1 MVIITKATPGPKN
14 AMAES
19 PPVPLAQALWPA
31 PYAETSRNPLALHLP
46 LMELPIAVALIDRHG
61 VVISGNDA
69 LRATVGSAYNPGTRA
84 EWLFVAEDADKIAR
98 AVAHTLACNDRSEV
112 RAALHDRP
120 DEKQI
125 VGIVPVP
132 PGFGISALLT
142 MRDIREQLRLE
153 AQVAAVT
160 RMQAVGQLAGGIA
173 HDFNNILAA
182 ILGMTEQ
189 LLDCHPPDDAEHDSL
204 AEIRRNGLRAAG
216 LVAQLLA
223 FARRQP
229 QRQQVL
235 DLAPLV
241 GALRPLLEQLLGKGI
256 DLGIHAARLKS
267 AVLADPG
274 QIEQVIVNLAINARD
289 AMINHGRLDIAMR
302 DVPAAEIAA
311 QGHRIIPRVD
321 HVAIDVT
328 DTGSG
333 IPPAIAGKIFEPFFT
348 TKPMGQGTGLGLSTV
363 YGIVK
368 QTGGYIFAMPAPG
381 GVGTKFS
388 VFLPA
393 VPHAEQLAE
402 VPVSNESPA
411 LHADSLAGVR
421 LLLVE
426 DDPAVRT
433 ILERGLKRF
442 GPLLTTAADGM
453 IALEILDTGA
463 QFDVLVSDIMM
474 PGIDGVELASRCLES
489 RPDIGIVL
497 ISGFAEAPLHR
508 AVNAQDVHFLSKPF
522 ALADLAQA
530 IVDAHRRRISRNS

>member
-1 MVIITKATPGPKN
+1 
-14 AMAES
+14 MAEAPA
-19 PPVPLAQALWPA
+19 PPLSSAPWPA
-31 PYAETSRNPLALHLP
+31 PYAKTGRNPLALNLP
-46 LMELPIAVALIDRHG
+46 LMGLPIAVALIDNAG
-61 VVISGNDA
+61 IVISGNDA
-69 LRATVGSAYNPGTRA
+69 LKATVGLAYYPGTRP

-98 AVAHTLACNDRSEV
+98 AVADTLSTSERTEV

-125 VGIVPVP
+125 VSIVPVP
-132 PGFGISALLT
+132 PGFGISALLA

-182 ILGMTEQ
+182 VLGMTEQ
-189 LLDCHPPDDAEHDSL
+189 LLERHPAGDDEHDSL
-204 AEIRRNGLRAAG
+204 SEIRRNGLRAAG

-256 DLGIHAARLKS
+256 ELEIDSDDLKS

-274 QIEQVIVNLAINARD
+274 QVEQVIVNLAINARD
-289 AMINHGRLDIAMR
+289 AMANQGRLRIAVC

-311 QGHRIIPRVD
+311 KGHRIIPRVD

-328 DTGSG
+328 DTGGG
-333 IPPAIAGKIFEPFFT
+333 IPPEIAGKIFEPFFT

-368 QTGGYIFAMPAPG
+368 QTGGYIFATPAPG

-393 VPHAEQLAE
+393 VPAGDRPQEAAGLSE
-402 VPVSNESPA
+402 PLA

-426 DDPAVRT
+426 DDAAVRA
-433 ILERGLKRF
+433 ILERGMKRF
-442 GPLLTTAADGM
+442 GPIITAAADAM
-453 IALEILDTGA
+453 IALAILDTGA
-463 QFDVLVSDIMM
+463 EFDVLVSDIMM
-474 PGIDGVELASRCLES
+474 PGIDGVELASRCLQM
-489 RPDIGIVL
+489 RPDIGVVL
-497 ISGFAEAPLHR
+497 MSGFAEAPLHR
-508 AVNAQDVHFLSKPF
+508 AVSAQDVHFLSKPF
-522 ALADLAQA
+522 ALADLARA
-530 IVDAHRRRISRNS
+530 IVEANRERRRGD

>member
-1 MVIITKATPGPKN
+1 
-14 AMAES
+14 MADA
-19 PPVPLAQALWPA
+19 PVAPLAEALWPA

-46 LMELPIAVALIDRHG
+46 LMGLPIAVALIDRAG
-61 VVISGNDA
+61 AVISGNDA
-69 LRATVGSAYNPGTRA
+69 LRATVGSAYHPGTRP

-98 AVAHTLACNDRSEV
+98 AVLHTLTHNDRSEV

-125 VGIVPVP
+125 VSIVPVP
-132 PGFGISALLT
+132 PGFGISALLA

-189 LLDCHPPDDAEHDSL
+189 LLDLHPPDDTEHDSL
-204 AEIRRNGLRAAG
+204 AEIRRNGLRAAR

-235 DLAPLV
+235 DLVPLV
-241 GALRPLLEQLLGKGI
+241 SALRPLLQQLLGKGI
-256 DLGIHAARLKS
+256 DLGIHSEGLRS

-289 AMINHGRLDIAMR
+289 AMVNQGRLDIALR
-302 DVPAAEIAA
+302 DVPAADIAG

-328 DTGSG
+328 DTGTG
-333 IPPAIAGKIFEPFFT
+333 IAPAIAGKIFEPFFT

-381 GVGTKFS
+381 GGGTKFS

-393 VPHAEQLAE
+393 VPHAEQSVETL
-402 VPVSNESPA
+402 VPVEASV
-411 LHADSLAGVR
+411 LHADSLAGLR

-426 DDPAVRT
+426 DDPAVRS
-433 ILERGLKRF
+433 ILERGIKRF
-442 GPLLTTAADGM
+442 GPLITTAADGL

-489 RPDIGIVL
+489 RPDIGIIL

-508 AVNAQDVHFLSKPF
+508 AASAHDVHFLSKPF
-522 ALADLAQA
+522 ALADLVRA
-530 IVDAHRRRISRNS
+530 IVDVHSRRRWEKC

>member
-1 MVIITKATPGPKN
+1 MG
-14 AMAES
+14 
-19 PPVPLAQALWPA
+19 
-31 PYAETSRNPLALHLP
+31 
-46 LMELPIAVALIDRHG
+46 LPIAVALIDNTG
-61 VVISGNDA
+61 IVISGNDA
-69 LRATVGSAYNPGTRA
+69 LKATVGSAYYPGTRP
-84 EWLFVAEDADKIAR
+84 EWLFVAEDADKIAS
-98 AVAHTLACNDRSEV
+98 AVADTLATNDRTEV
-112 RAALHDRP
+112 RGALHDRP

-125 VGIVPVP
+125 VSIVPVP
-132 PGFGISALLT
+132 PGFGISALLA

-182 ILGMTEQ
+182 VLGMTEQ
-189 LLDCHPPDDAEHDSL
+189 LLERHPAGDDEHDSL
-204 AEIRRNGLRAAG
+204 SEIRRNGLRAAG

-256 DLGIHAARLKS
+256 ELEIDSHELKS

-274 QIEQVIVNLAINARD
+274 QVEQVIVNLAINARD
-289 AMINHGRLDIAMR
+289 AMATQGRLRIAVC
-302 DVPAAEIAA
+302 DVPAADIAA
-311 QGHRIIPRVD
+311 KGHRIIPRVD

-328 DTGSG
+328 DTGGG
-333 IPPAIAGKIFEPFFT
+333 IPPEIAGKIFEPFFT

-368 QTGGYIFAMPAPG
+368 QTGGYIFATPAPG

-393 VPHAEQLAE
+393 VPPGDRPQEAAVL
-402 VPVSNESPA
+402 NEPSA

-426 DDPAVRT
+426 DDAAVRA
-433 ILERGLKRF
+433 ILERGMKRY
-442 GPLLTTAADGM
+442 GPIITAAADAM
-453 IALEILDTGA
+453 IALAILDTGA
-463 QFDVLVSDIMM
+463 EFDVLVSDIMM
-474 PGIDGVELASRCLES
+474 PGIDGVELASRCLQM
-489 RPDIGIVL
+489 RPDIGVVL
-497 ISGFAEAPLHR
+497 MSGFAEAPLHR
-508 AVNAQDVHFLSKPF
+508 AVSAQDVHFLSKPF
-522 ALADLAQA
+522 ALADLARA
-530 IVDAHRRRISRNS
+530 IVEANRERRRGD

>member
-1 MVIITKATPGPKN
+1 V
-14 AMAES
+14 
-19 PPVPLAQALWPA
+19 
-31 PYAETSRNPLALHLP
+31 LALHLP
-46 LMELPIAVALIDRHG
+46 LMGLPIAVAFIDSAG
-61 VVISGNDA
+61 LVISGNDA
-69 LRATVGSAYNPGTRA
+69 LIATVGSAYHPGARP
-84 EWLFVAEDADKIAR
+84 EWLFVAEDAEKIAR
-98 AVAHTLACNDRSEV
+98 AVAKTLSNNDRTEV

-125 VGIVPVP
+125 VSIVPVP
-132 PGFGISALLT
+132 PGFGISALLA

-182 ILGMTEQ
+182 VLGMTEQ
-189 LLDCHPPDDAEHDSL
+189 LLYRHPPGDDEHDSL
-204 AEIRRNGLRAAG
+204 AEIRRNGLRAAA

-235 DLAPLV
+235 DMAPLV

-256 DLGIHAARLKS
+256 ELDIRADKLKS

-289 AMINHGRLDIAMR
+289 AMMNQGRLTIALR
-302 DVPAAEIAA
+302 DVAAADVAA

-328 DTGSG
+328 DTGGG
-333 IPPAIAGKIFEPFFT
+333 IPPEIAGKIFEPFFT

-368 QTGGYIFAMPAPG
+368 QTGGYIFATPALG
-381 GVGTKFS
+381 QNGTSFS

-393 VPHAEQLAE
+393 VPHAAHQPESLPVTELAT
-402 VPVSNESPA
+402 

-433 ILERGLKRF
+433 ILERGIKRF
-442 GPLLTTAADGM
+442 GPLVTTAADAM
-453 IALEILDTGA
+453 IALDILDTGA
-463 QFDVLVSDIMM
+463 EFDVLVSDIMM
-474 PGIDGVELASRCLES
+474 PGIDGVELASRCLRM
-489 RPDIGIVL
+489 RPGMGIVL
-497 ISGFAEAPLHR
+497 MSGFAEAPLHR
-508 AVNAQDVHFLSKPF
+508 AVNATDVHFLSKPF
-522 ALADLAQA
+522 ALADLAHA
-530 IVDAHRRRISRNS
+530 IVDAKVKRDV

>member
-1 MVIITKATPGPKN
+1 
-14 AMAES
+14 MADA
-19 PPVPLAQALWPA
+19 PMAPLAQALWPA
-31 PYAETSRNPLALHLP
+31 PYAETGRNPLALHLP
-46 LMELPIAVALIDRHG
+46 LMGLPIAIALIDRAG

-69 LRATVGSAYNPGTRA
+69 LRATVGSAYNPGTRP
-84 EWLFVAEDADKIAR
+84 EWLFIAEDADKIAR
-98 AVAHTLACNDRSEV
+98 AVAHTLSCNDRAEV
-112 RAALHDRP
+112 YAALHDRP
-120 DEKQI
+120 DDKQI
-125 VGIVPVP
+125 VSIVPVP
-132 PGFGISALLT
+132 PGFGISALLA

-153 AQVAAVT
+153 AQVAAIT

-189 LLDCHPPDDAEHDSL
+189 LLERHPPDDIEHDSL
-204 AEIRRNGLRAAG
+204 VEIRSNGLRAAR

-235 DLAPLV
+235 DLVPLV

-256 DLGIHAARLKS
+256 DLGMHAARLKS

-289 AMINHGRLDIAMR
+289 AMGNQGRLDIGVR
-302 DVPAAEIAA
+302 DVWAADIAA

-393 VPHAEQLAE
+393 VPHPDQSEETL
-402 VPVSNESPA
+402 VPIEPTT

-426 DDPAVRT
+426 DDSAVRS
-433 ILERGLKRF
+433 ILERGIKRF
-442 GPLLTTAADGM
+442 GPLVTTAADGR
-453 IALEILDTGA
+453 IALDILDTGA

-474 PGIDGVELASRCLES
+474 PGIDGVELASRWLES

-497 ISGFAEAPLHR
+497 MSGFAEAPLHR
-508 AVNAQDVHFLSKPF
+508 ALSAQDVHFLSKPF
-522 ALADLAQA
+522 ALADLARA
-530 IVDAHRRRISRNS
+530 IIDVHSRRRSKSS

>member
-1 MVIITKATPGPKN
+1 
-14 AMAES
+14 MAEMAA
-19 PPVPLAQALWPA
+19 VPITDALWPA
-31 PYAETSRNPLALHLP
+31 PYAQNDRNVLALHLP
-46 LMELPIAVALIDRHG
+46 LMGLPIAVALIDSAG
-61 VVISGNDA
+61 LVISGNDA
-69 LRATVGSAYNPGTRA
+69 LMATVGSAYHPGARP
-84 EWLFVAEDADKIAR
+84 EWLFVPEDAEKIAR
-98 AVAHTLACNDRSEV
+98 AVANTLNINDRTEV

-125 VGIVPVP
+125 VSIVPVP
-132 PGFGISALLT
+132 PGFGVSALLA

-182 ILGMTEQ
+182 VLGMTEQ
-189 LLDCHPPDDAEHDSL
+189 LLDRHPPGDDEHDSL
-204 AEIRRNGLRAAG
+204 AEIRRNGLRAAA
-216 LVAQLLA
+216 LVAQLLT

-235 DLAPLV
+235 DLVPLV

-256 DLGIHAARLKS
+256 ELDIRADALKS

-289 AMINHGRLDIAMR
+289 AMMNQGRLTIALR
-302 DVPAAEIAA
+302 DVVAADVAA

-328 DTGSG
+328 DTGGG
-333 IPPAIAGKIFEPFFT
+333 IPPEIAGKIFEPFFT

-368 QTGGYIFAMPAPG
+368 QTGGYIFATPAPG
-381 GVGTKFS
+381 QTGTNFS

-393 VPHAEQLAE
+393 VPHAAHRQEAL
-402 VPVSNESPA
+402 PVTEPA
-411 LHADSLAGVR
+411 TLHADSLAGVR

-426 DDPAVRT
+426 DDPAVRN

-442 GPLLTTAADGM
+442 GPLVTTAADAM
-453 IALEILDTGA
+453 IALDILDTGA
-463 QFDVLVSDIMM
+463 EFDVLVSDIMM
-474 PGIDGVELASRCLES
+474 PGIDGVELASRCLRM
-489 RPDIGIVL
+489 RPGMGIVL
-497 ISGFAEAPLHR
+497 MSGFAEAPLHR
-508 AVNAQDVHFLSKPF
+508 AVNATDVQFLSKPF
-522 ALADLAQA
+522 ALADLAHA
-530 IVDAHRRRISRNS
+530 IVEAKGARAA

>member
-1 MVIITKATPGPKN
+1 
-14 AMAES
+14 MADES
-19 PPVPLAQALWPA
+19 LAPLSLALWPA
-31 PYAETSRNPLALHLP
+31 PYADTGRNPLALNLP
-46 LMELPIAVALIDRHG
+46 MMGLPIAVALIDSSG
-61 VVISGNDA
+61 IVISGNDA
-69 LRATVGSAYNPGTRA
+69 LKATVGSAYFPGTRP
-84 EWLFVAEDADKIAR
+84 EWLFVDEDADKIAR
-98 AVAHTLACNDRSEV
+98 AIAETLSGNERTEV

-125 VGIVPVP
+125 VSIVPVP
-132 PGFGISALLT
+132 PGFGISALLA

-173 HDFNNILAA
+173 HDFNNILVAV
-182 ILGMTEQ
+182 LGMTEQ
-189 LLDCHPPDDAEHDSL
+189 LLERHPAGDDEHDSL
-204 AEIRRNGLRAAG
+204 SEIRRNGLRAAG

-256 DLGIHAARLKS
+256 ELEIDSTDLRS

-274 QIEQVIVNLAINARD
+274 QVEQVIVNLAINARD
-289 AMINHGRLDIAMR
+289 AMVNQGRLRIAVC
-302 DVPAAEIAA
+302 DVPAADIAA
-311 QGHRIIPRVD
+311 KGHRIIPRVD
-321 HVAIDVT
+321 HVAIDVS

-333 IPPAIAGKIFEPFFT
+333 IPPEIAGKIFEPFFT

-368 QTGGYIFAMPAPG
+368 QTGGYIFATPASG

-393 VPHAEQLAE
+393 VPLSDRPQE
-402 VPVSNESPA
+402 VQPVLQAPA

-426 DDPAVRT
+426 DDPAVRA
-433 ILERGLKRF
+433 ILERGMKRF
-442 GPLLTTAADGM
+442 GPVITTAADAM
-453 IALEILDTGA
+453 IALAILDTGA
-463 QFDVLVSDIMM
+463 EFDVLVSDIMM
-474 PGIDGVELASRCLES
+474 PGIDGVELASRCLQM
-489 RPDIGIVL
+489 RPNIGIVL
-497 ISGFAEAPLHR
+497 MSGFAEAPLHR
-508 AVNAQDVHFLSKPF
+508 AVSAQDVHFLSKPF
-522 ALADLAQA
+522 ALAELAQA
-530 IVDAHRRRISRNS
+530 IVEANRERRQS

>member
-1 MVIITKATPGPKN
+1 
-14 AMAES
+14 MADE
-19 PPVPLAQALWPA
+19 PLAPLSLALWPA
-31 PYAETSRNPLALHLP
+31 PYADTGRTPLALNLP
-46 LMELPIAVALIDRHG
+46 MMGLPIAVALIDSTG
-61 VVISGNDA
+61 IVISGNDA
-69 LRATVGSAYNPGTRA
+69 LRATVGSAYHPGTRP
-84 EWLFVAEDADKIAR
+84 EWLFVAEDADRIAR
-98 AVAHTLACNDRSEV
+98 AVAETLYANERTEV

-125 VGIVPVP
+125 VSIVPVP
-132 PGFGISALLT
+132 PGFGISALLA

-182 ILGMTEQ
+182 VLGMTEQ
-189 LLDCHPPDDAEHDSL
+189 LLERHPAGDDEHDSL
-204 AEIRRNGLRAAG
+204 SEIRRNGLRAAG

-256 DLGIHAARLKS
+256 ELEIDSSELKS

-274 QIEQVIVNLAINARD
+274 QVEQVIVNLAINARD
-289 AMINHGRLDIAMR
+289 AMVNQGRLRIAVC
-302 DVPAAEIAA
+302 DVPAADIAA
-311 QGHRIIPRVD
+311 KGHRIIPRVD
-321 HVAIDVT
+321 HVAIDVS

-333 IPPAIAGKIFEPFFT
+333 IPPEIAGKIFEPFFT

-368 QTGGYIFAMPAPG
+368 QTGGYIFATPAPG

-393 VPHAEQLAE
+393 VPLGDRPQEAQ
-402 VPVSNESPA
+402 PVSPTPA

-426 DDPAVRT
+426 DDPAVRA
-433 ILERGLKRF
+433 ILERGMKRF
-442 GPLLTTAADGM
+442 GPIITPAADAM
-453 IALEILDTGA
+453 IALAILDTGA
-463 QFDVLVSDIMM
+463 EFDVLVSDIMM
-474 PGIDGVELASRCLES
+474 PGIDGVELASRCLQM

-497 ISGFAEAPLHR
+497 MSGFAEAPLHR
-508 AVNAQDVHFLSKPF
+508 AVSAQDVHFLSKPF

-530 IVDAHRRRISRNS
+530 IVEANRERRRI